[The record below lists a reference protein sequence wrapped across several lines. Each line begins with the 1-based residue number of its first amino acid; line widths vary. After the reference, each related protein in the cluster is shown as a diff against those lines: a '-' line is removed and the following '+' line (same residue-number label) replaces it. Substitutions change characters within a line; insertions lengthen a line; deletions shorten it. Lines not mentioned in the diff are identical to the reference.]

1 MPGPEGQ
8 RRLVLHVGAMKSGT
22 TFIQS
27 RMFAHRD
34 LLQERGIRV
43 PGQRRRSQVLAVQQL
58 LRGGGPMWDKHAA
71 AVSRH
76 DGTSVI
82 SMELLG
88 PTGAERVA
96 SLRDSI
102 GADVD
107 VEVVITARDLNRAIP
122 AMWQET
128 VQNGRS
134 WRWVD
139 YVVGARTDRPSTR
152 RGAPDTEHGR
162 AFWIQQ
168 DLVRMARTWASV
180 FGPERVTIATVP
192 PPGAPTEL
200 LWSRFASVVG
210 PELDGLTSAPEPNE
224 SLGAASAS
232 AVRRLNEV
240 LDAEGLPFPR
250 GHQLRK
256 RLLTKQVMAAR
267 KGAEPAIGLAVE
279 RWVTDE
285 ADAQRSGLIDL
296 GVRLVGDWADL
307 TPVDVAGIDPE
318 TLEEGEIGEAALAG
332 LAGLLVALTREAEAE
347 SGSDSDSG
355 AGA

>member
-1 MPGPEGQ
+1 MPGG
-8 RRLVLHVGAMKSGT
+8 RLVLHVGAMKSGT

-27 RMFAHRD
+27 RLFAHRD

-43 PGQRRRSQVLAVQQL
+43 PGQRRRSQVLSVQQL
-58 LRGGGPMWDKHAA
+58 IRGGGPMWDKHAG

-76 DGTSVI
+76 EGTSVI

-88 PTGAERVA
+88 PVRPDVA
-96 SLRDSI
+96 ATLRDSVD
-102 GADVD
+102 AEVD
-107 VEVVITARDLNRAIP
+107 VVLTARDLNRSIP

-134 WRWVD
+134 WGWHD
-139 YVVGARTDRPSTR
+139 YVSGARTDRPSAR
-152 RGAPDTEHGR
+152 RGPPATEPGR

-180 FGPERVTIATVP
+180 VGPDRVTVVTVP
-192 PPGAPTEL
+192 PPGSPPEL
-200 LWSRFASVVG
+200 LWARFAGVVG
-210 PELDGLTSAPEPNE
+210 SELDGLTSAPDPNE

-232 AVRRLNEV
+232 AVRRLNEL

-256 RLLTKQVMAAR
+256 RLLTKQVLAAR
-267 KGAEPAIGLAVE
+267 KPTEPAIGLGVLP
-279 RWVTDE
+279 WVTDE
-285 ADAQRSGLIDL
+285 AHAQRAGLVDL

-307 TPVDVAGIDPE
+307 TPVDVPGIDPE
-318 TLEEGEIGEAALAG
+318 TLDEREVGEAALAG
-332 LAGLLVALTREAEAE
+332 LAGLLVALTRSEEDEDTDA
-347 SGSDSDSG
+347 S
-355 AGA
+355 

>member
-1 MPGPEGQ
+1 MPGG
-8 RRLVLHVGAMKSGT
+8 RLVLHVGAMKSGT

-27 RMFAHRD
+27 RLFAHRD

-88 PTGAERVA
+88 PAPAEVVA
-96 SLRDSI
+96 NLRDS
-102 GADVD
+102 VD
-107 VEVVITARDLNRAIP
+107 AEVEVVLTARDLNRSIP

-134 WRWVD
+134 WGWHD
-139 YVVGARTDRPSTR
+139 YVIGARTDRPSART
-152 RGAPDTEHGR
+152 GAPVTEPGR

-180 FGPERVTIATVP
+180 FGPESVTVVTVP
-192 PPGAPTEL
+192 PPGSEPEL
-200 LWSRFASVVG
+200 LWARFAGIVG
-210 PELDGLTSAPEPNE
+210 PELDGLTSAPDPNE

-232 AVRRLNEV
+232 AMRRLNEL

-256 RLLTKQVMAAR
+256 RLLTKQVLAAR
-267 KGAEPAIGLAVE
+267 KSAEPAIGLGVLP
-279 RWVTDE
+279 WVTEE
-285 ADAQRSGLIDL
+285 ARAQQAGLVHL

-307 TPVDVAGIDPE
+307 TPVDVPGIDPE
-318 TLEEGEIGEAALAG
+318 TLDDREVGEAALAG
-332 LAGLLVALTREAEAE
+332 LAGLLAALTRSA
-347 SGSDSDSG
+347 DSEGPSVG
-355 AGA
+355 ARLT

>member
-1 MPGPEGQ
+1 MPGPGGQ

-27 RMFAHRD
+27 RLFAHRD
-34 LLQERGIRV
+34 ELQERGVRV
-43 PGQRRRSQVLAVQQL
+43 PGRRRRSQVLAVQQL

-76 DGTSVI
+76 VGTSVV

-88 PTGAERVA
+88 PAREDVVTALRGSVDAE
-96 SLRDSI
+96 
-102 GADVD
+102 VD
-107 VEVVITARDLNRAIP
+107 VVITARDLNRSIP

-134 WRWVD
+134 WGWRD
-139 YVVGARTDRPSTR
+139 YVAGARVDRPSAR
-152 RGAPDTEHGR
+152 QGAPETEPGR

-168 DLVRMARTWASV
+168 DLVRMAGTWASV
-180 FGPERVTIATVP
+180 FGPERVTVVTVP
-192 PPGAPTEL
+192 PPGAPPEL
-200 LWSRFASVVG
+200 LWERFGPIVG

-232 AVRRLNEV
+232 AVRRVNEL
-240 LDAEGLPFPR
+240 LDAAGLPFPQ

-256 RLLTKQVMAAR
+256 RLLTKQVLAAR
-267 KGAEPAIGLAVE
+267 KSAEPAIGLGVQP
-279 RWVTDE
+279 WVSQE
-285 ADAQRSGLIDL
+285 ADVQRAGLVEL

-307 TPVDVAGIDPE
+307 TPVDVPGIDPE
-318 TLEEGEIGEAALAG
+318 TLDDGEVGEAALAG
-332 LAGLLVALTREAEAE
+332 LAGLLAALTRTA
-347 SGSDSDSG
+347 GDPDS
-355 AGA
+355 

>member
-1 MPGPEGQ
+1 MPVG
-8 RRLVLHVGAMKSGT
+8 RLVLHVGAMKSGT

-27 RMFAHRD
+27 RLFAHRD

-43 PGQRRRSQVLAVQQL
+43 PGQRRRSQVLAVQQV

-88 PTGAERVA
+88 PAPESVVA
-96 SLRDSI
+96 TLRD
-102 GADVD
+102 AVD
-107 VEVVITARDLNRAIP
+107 AEVEVVITARDLNRSIP

-134 WRWVD
+134 WGWHD
-139 YVVGARTDRPSTR
+139 YVIGARADRPSTR
-152 RGAPDTEHGR
+152 QGVPETEPGR

-180 FGPERVTIATVP
+180 FGADRLTVVTVP
-192 PPGAPTEL
+192 PPGAAPEL

-210 PELDGLTSAPEPNE
+210 PEQLDGLTSAPDPNE

-232 AVRRLNEV
+232 AVRRLNEL
-240 LDAEGLPFPR
+240 LDAEGLPFPQ

-256 RLLTKQVMAAR
+256 RLLTKQVLAAR
-267 KGAEPAIGLAVE
+267 TSGEPAIGLGVLP
-279 RWVTDE
+279 WVSEE
-285 ADAQRSGLIDL
+285 ADAQCAGLVDL

-307 TPVDVAGIDPE
+307 TPVDVPGIDPE
-318 TLEEGEIGEAALAG
+318 TLDDREVGEAALAG
-332 LAGLLVALTREAEAE
+332 LAGLLVALAR
-347 SGSDSDSG
+347 GSEVG
-355 AGA
+355 

>member
-1 MPGPEGQ
+1 MPAG
-8 RRLVLHVGAMKSGT
+8 RLVLHVGAMKSGT

-27 RMFAHRD
+27 RLYAHRD

-43 PGQRRRSQVLAVQQL
+43 PGRRRRSQVLAVQQL

-76 DGTSVI
+76 DGASVI

-88 PTGAERVA
+88 PAREEVVA
-96 SLRDSI
+96 TLRDS
-102 GADVD
+102 VD
-107 VEVVITARDLNRAIP
+107 AEVEVVVTARDLNRSIP

-134 WRWVD
+134 WEWHD
-139 YVVGARTDRPSTR
+139 YVRGARTDRPSARPGTP
-152 RGAPDTEHGR
+152 ATEPGR

-180 FGPERVTIATVP
+180 FGPERVTVVTVP
-192 PPGAPTEL
+192 PPGSNPEL
-200 LWSRFASVVG
+200 LWSRFAAVVG
-210 PELDGLTSAPEPNE
+210 TELAGLTSAPDPNE

-232 AVRRLNEV
+232 AMRRLNEL
-240 LDAEGLPFPR
+240 LDAEGLPFPQ

-256 RLLTKQVMAAR
+256 RLLTKQVLAAR
-267 KGAEPAIGLAVE
+267 KSAEPAIGLAVLP
-279 RWVTDE
+279 WVTEE
-285 ADAQRSGLIDL
+285 ADAQRAGLVEL

-307 TPVDVAGIDPE
+307 TPVDVPGIDPV
-318 TLEEGEIGEAALAG
+318 TLDDREVGEAALAG
-332 LAGLLVALTREAEAE
+332 LAGLLAALVRADER
-347 SGSDSDSG
+347 DSD
-355 AGA
+355 

>member
-1 MPGPEGQ
+1 MPGG
-8 RRLVLHVGAMKSGT
+8 RLVLHVGAMKSGT

-27 RMFAHRD
+27 RLFAHRD

-43 PGQRRRSQVLAVQQL
+43 PGRRRRSQVLAVQQL

-88 PTGAERVA
+88 PARDEVVA
-96 SLRDSI
+96 TLRDSVQ
-102 GADVD
+102 GEGPTEVQ
-107 VEVVITARDLNRAIP
+107 VVITARDLNRSIP

-134 WRWVD
+134 WGWHD
-139 YVVGARTDRPSTR
+139 YVSGARTDRPSAR
-152 RGAPDTEHGR
+152 SGAPATEPGR

-180 FGPERVTIATVP
+180 FGPERVTVVTVP
-192 PPGAPTEL
+192 PPGSAPEL
-200 LWSRFASVVG
+200 LWSRFAGIVG
-210 PELDGLTSAPEPNE
+210 PELDGLTSAPDPNE

-232 AVRRLNEV
+232 AMRRLNEL

-256 RLLTKQVMAAR
+256 RLLTKQVLAAR
-267 KGAEPAIGLAVE
+267 KSDEPAIGLGVLP
-279 RWVTDE
+279 WVSDE
-285 ADAQRSGLIDL
+285 ADAQRAGLADL

-307 TPVDVAGIDPE
+307 TPVDVPGIDPE
-318 TLEEGEIGEAALAG
+318 TLDDREVGEAALAG
-332 LAGLLVALTREAEAE
+332 LAGLLAALTRAEE
-347 SGSDSDSG
+347 SEGPSSTPRLT
-355 AGA
+355 

>member
-1 MPGPEGQ
+1 MPAG
-8 RRLVLHVGAMKSGT
+8 RLVLHVGAMKSGT

-27 RMFAHRD
+27 RLFAHRD

-88 PTGAERVA
+88 PAREDVVA
-96 SLRDSI
+96 ALRD
-102 GADVD
+102 AVDAD
-107 VEVVITARDLNRAIP
+107 VEVVITARDLNRSIP

-134 WRWVD
+134 WGWHD
-139 YVVGARTDRPSTR
+139 YVIGARADRPSTR
-152 RGAPDTEHGR
+152 RGAPETEPGR

-168 DLVRMARTWASV
+168 DLVRMAGTWASV
-180 FGPERVTIATVP
+180 FGADRVTVVTVP
-192 PPGAPTEL
+192 PPGSPPEL
-200 LWSRFASVVG
+200 LWSRFAEVAG
-210 PELDGLTSAPEPNE
+210 PELDGLTSARDPNE

-232 AVRRLNEV
+232 AVRRLNEL
-240 LDAEGLPFPR
+240 LDAEGLTFPQ

-256 RLLTKQVMAAR
+256 RLLTKQVLAAR
-267 KGAEPAIGLAVE
+267 TSGEPAIGLGVLP
-279 RWVTDE
+279 WVRDE
-285 ADAQRSGLIDL
+285 ADAQRAGLVDL

-307 TPVDVAGIDPE
+307 TPVDVPGIDPD
-318 TLEEGEIGEAALAG
+318 TLDERQVGEAALAG
-332 LAGLLVALTREAEAE
+332 LAGLIAALSRGAEA
-347 SGSDSDSG
+347 
-355 AGA
+355 AGP

>member
-1 MPGPEGQ
+1 MSGG
-8 RRLVLHVGAMKSGT
+8 RLVLHVGAMKSGT

-27 RMFAHRD
+27 RLFAHRD

-43 PGQRRRSQVLAVQQL
+43 PGRRRRSQVLAVQQV

-88 PTGAERVA
+88 PAGPERVTA
-96 SLRDSI
+96 LRDSVSAK
-102 GADVD
+102 GEAEVD
-107 VEVVITARDLNRAIP
+107 VVITARDLNRSIP

-134 WRWVD
+134 WGWHD
-139 YVVGARTDRPSTR
+139 YIVGARTDRPSVR
-152 RGAPDTEHGR
+152 QGSPDTEPGR

-180 FGPERVTIATVP
+180 FGPERVTVVTVP
-192 PPGAPTEL
+192 PPGAAPEL
-200 LWSRFASVVG
+200 LWSRFASAVG
-210 PELDGLTSAPEPNE
+210 PELDGLTSAPDPNE
-224 SLGAASAS
+224 SLGAASAG
-232 AVRRLNEV
+232 AVRRLNEL
-240 LDAEGLPFPR
+240 LDAEGLPFPQ
-250 GHQLRK
+250 GHELRK
-256 RLLTKQVMAAR
+256 RLLTKQVLAAR
-267 KGAEPAIGLAVE
+267 KAVEPAIGLTVE
-279 RWVTDE
+279 PWVTEE
-285 ADAQRSGLIDL
+285 ADAQRAGLVDL

-318 TLEEGEIGEAALAG
+318 TLDDREIGDAALAG
-332 LAGLLVALTREAEAE
+332 LAGLLVALTRAAAG
-347 SGSDSDSG
+347 GSV
-355 AGA
+355 

>member
-1 MPGPEGQ
+1 
-8 RRLVLHVGAMKSGT
+8 MKSGT

-27 RMFAHRD
+27 RLFAHRD

-88 PTGAERVA
+88 PAPEPVV
-96 SLRDSI
+96 SVLRD
-102 GADVD
+102 AVD
-107 VEVVITARDLNRAIP
+107 AEVQVVITARDLNRSIP

-134 WRWVD
+134 WGWHD
-139 YVVGARTDRPSTR
+139 YVIGARADRPSTR
-152 RGAPDTEHGR
+152 QGAPGTEPGR

-168 DLVRMARTWASV
+168 DLVRMARTWSSV
-180 FGPERVTIATVP
+180 FGADRVTVVTVP
-192 PPGAPTEL
+192 PPGSAPEL
-200 LWSRFASVVG
+200 LWSRFASIVG
-210 PELDGLTSAPEPNE
+210 PELDALTSAPDPNE

-232 AVRRLNEV
+232 AVRRLNEL
-240 LDAEGLPFPR
+240 LDAEGLPFPQ

-256 RLLTKQVMAAR
+256 RLLTKQVLAAR
-267 KGAEPAIGLAVE
+267 KSAEPAIGLGVLP
-279 RWVTDE
+279 WVIEE
-285 ADAQRSGLIDL
+285 ADAQRAGLVDL

-307 TPVDVAGIDPE
+307 TPVDVPGIDPDRLDE
-318 TLEEGEIGEAALAG
+318 REVGEAALAG
-332 LAGLLVALTREAEAE
+332 LAGLLAALTRGAEADR
-347 SGSDSDSG
+347 S
-355 AGA
+355 

>member
-1 MPGPEGQ
+1 MPGPGGQ

-27 RMFAHRD
+27 RLFAHRD

-43 PGQRRRSQVLAVQQL
+43 PGRRRRSQVLAVQQV

-88 PTGAERVA
+88 PARDEVVA
-96 SLRDSI
+96 ALRDS
-102 GADVD
+102 VD
-107 VEVVITARDLNRAIP
+107 AEVDVVITARDLNRSIP

-134 WRWVD
+134 WGWHD
-139 YVVGARTDRPSTR
+139 YVVGARTDRPSVR
-152 RGAPDTEHGR
+152 RGSPDTEPGR

-168 DLVRMARTWASV
+168 DLVRMARTWAST
-180 FGPERVTIATVP
+180 FGPERVTVVTVP
-192 PPGAPTEL
+192 PPGAAPEL

-210 PELDGLTSAPEPNE
+210 LELDGLTSAPEPNE

-232 AVRRLNEV
+232 AVRRLNAL
-240 LDAEGLPFPR
+240 LDAEGLPFPQ

-256 RLLTKQVMAAR
+256 RLLTKQVLAAR
-267 KGAEPAIGLAVE
+267 KPLEPAIGLEVE
-279 RWVTDE
+279 PWVVEE
-285 ADAQRSGLIDL
+285 ADAQRAGLADL

-318 TLEEGEIGEAALAG
+318 TLDDREVGEAALAG
-332 LAGLLVALTREAEAE
+332 LAGLLVTLTREADPYDA
-347 SGSDSDSG
+347 
-355 AGA
+355 